1 MNEFRKL
8 GVVLVAKEDNPAVKL
23 IAYCKDSVQR
33 AAGWWQTNG
42 QSFDGIRKYLDTH
55 IPTGPNLQ
63 LTEVTTGPV
72 CTKDTAVSFGW
83 RNIVGLQ

>member
-1 MNEFRKL
+1 M
-8 GVVLVAKEDNPAVKL
+8 AKEDNPAVKL

-33 AAGWWQTNG
+33 AAGRWQTNG

-72 CTKDTAVSFGW
+72 CTKNTAVSFGW